1 MARTTFDHVQ
11 GLRKAAGFKL
21 GQRVTMLVE
30 TKGADH
36 EDVEHTIH
44 TNADALIECIEQLAP
59 PQGLTFTLWIPI
71 NELEGRGIV
80 NVFDESDGP
89 ISNFIKAKEKS

>member
-1 MARTTFDHVQ
+1 MFSHQQ
-11 GLRKAAGFKL
+11 GLPDGAGFKL
-21 GQRVTMLVE
+21 GQRVKTLVE

-36 EDVEHTIH
+36 DDDEHTVPPGS
-44 TNADALIECIEQLAP
+44 DALIECIELLAP
-59 PQGLTFTLWIPI
+59 PQKLTFTLWIPI

-89 ISNFIKAKEKS
+89 ITNFIKVKETP